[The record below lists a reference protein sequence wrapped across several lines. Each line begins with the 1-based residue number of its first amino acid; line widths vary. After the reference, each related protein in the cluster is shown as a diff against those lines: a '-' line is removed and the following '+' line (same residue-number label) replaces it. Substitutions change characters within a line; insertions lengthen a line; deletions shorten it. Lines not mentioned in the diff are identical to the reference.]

1 MKSDRVSI
9 VLAFGIILALLSV
22 NAVWATPEQSPD
34 RQTVPTRTPK
44 VPTSV
49 PTKEKDTP
57 VPAPPKEKDRPTPVP
72 PTMTTTPTAQAL
84 ASSTPANSPQTLP
97 RAGASLPPMAWLSLV
112 ILGGMALATGM
123 ILARTKE

>member
-9 VLAFGIILALLSV
+9 VLAFGIILVLLSV
-22 NAVWATPEQSPD
+22 NAVWATPEQSAD
-34 RQTVPTRTPK
+34 RQTIPTRTPNGPTP
-44 VPTSV
+44 VPPS
-49 PTKEKDTP
+49 KEKDTP
-57 VPAPPKEKDRPTPVP
+57 VPPTAAA
-72 PTMTTTPTAQAL
+72 TPTAQAL